1 MYNKEVNVNKLAH
14 SLVVSLLIG
23 LLIALAGCAPAA
35 APAAQAT
42 LAPAS
47 TASVAPTQQVTPT
60 SLSGDA
66 SLPALQSGALFRVV
80 KPDGSAVMF
89 TVEDVKALPLA
100 QYMTEGKV
108 EEGPK
113 LLDVLARA
121 GVDEFSEVVISG
133 PKSSQ
138 TLTRAQV
145 DDRTVLDLTNRG
157 TVKLATPAIAKADWV
172 KDVDLIL
179 VH

>member
-1 MYNKEVNVNKLAH
+1 MKKPASFRKIVICTLLLA
-14 SLVVSLLIG
+14 
-23 LLIALAGCAPAA
+23 ALAGCSSAKASTVSVASTVPAA
-35 APAAQAT
+35 STVATAAT
-42 LAPAS
+42 PLAPQA
-47 TASVAPTQQVTPT
+47 TPT

-66 SLPALQSGALFRVV
+66 SLPALETGALFRVV
-80 KPDGSAVMF
+80 KADGSAVAF
-89 TVEDVKALPLA
+89 TVDDIKALPLA

-113 LLDVLARA
+113 LLDVLAQA
-121 GVDEFSEVVISG
+121 GVDEFSEVTVSG

-138 TLTRAQV
+138 TLSRAQV
-145 DDRTVLDLTNRG
+145 DDQTVLDLTNRG

-172 KDVDLIL
+172 KDVDLIV